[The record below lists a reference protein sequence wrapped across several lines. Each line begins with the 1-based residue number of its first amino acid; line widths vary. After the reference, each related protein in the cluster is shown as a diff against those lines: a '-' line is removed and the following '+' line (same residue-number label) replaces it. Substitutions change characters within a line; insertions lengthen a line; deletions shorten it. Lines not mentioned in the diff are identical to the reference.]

1 MENNIIKVGLLEYS
15 NRMLVHEKIELD
27 VTKYPE
33 LEGMDE
39 DQILAYIKENAH
51 KMNPT
56 DETGW
61 ADSLYDELMEMDIV
75 RDKEYDYSTD
85 IYND

>member
-39 DQILAYIKENAH
+39 DQILEYIKEHAH
-51 KMNPT
+51 EMNPT
-56 DETGW
+56 SETSW
-61 ADSLYDELMEMDIV
+61 ADSLFDELMETDIV
-75 RDKEYDYSTD
+75 RDKEYSYSTD

>member
-1 MENNIIKVGLLEYS
+1 MAKIEIGLLEYS
-15 NRMLVHEKIELD
+15 NRMLVHEKIEID
-27 VTKYPE
+27 TDKYPE
-33 LEGMDE
+33 LDGLNE
-39 DQILAYIKENAH
+39 DQILEYIKANAH
-51 KMNPT
+51 KMNPM

>member
-39 DQILAYIKENAH
+39 DQILEYIKGHAH
-51 KMNPT
+51 EMNPT
-56 DETGW
+56 SETSW
-61 ADSLYDELMEMDIV
+61 ADSLHDELMEADIV
-75 RDKEYDYSTD
+75 RDKEYSYSTD